1 MVGRRWGHMILGIRC
16 DGATVRRCD
25 GVTMVGCAASGVS
38 IIGILDREGGRV
50 LIRMRWW
57 EVVCCGGARG
67 TC

>member
-1 MVGRRWGHMILGIRC
+1 
-16 DGATVRRCD
+16 
-25 GVTMVGCAASGVS
+25 MVGCAASGVS
-38 IIGILDREGGRV
+38 IMGILDREGGRV